1 MPTPPD
7 PLPKKPKAAAGAR
20 RQGINPL
27 VEIDPRLYDFR
38 NFLWLTWQHLGL
50 PEPTPVQ
57 YDLADYLQNGP
68 RRCVIQAF
76 RGVGKSFVTSA
87 FVIHQLLLDP
97 AKNILVVSSS
107 KQRAD
112 DFTTFT
118 LRIIESMPLLEHLRP
133 RDDQR
138 KSKLAFDVG
147 LAPPSQSPSVVSKGI
162 TSQITGSRADL
173 IVADDVESANNSLT
187 QTMRDKLGEAV
198 KEFDAVLKPDGRVV
212 YLGTPQTEASLY
224 AALPERGYETR
235 IWPARFPEPKLRE
248 FYGLKLAPLIAD
260 QLDKDPMLPGRPTD
274 PRRFSDLDLMER
286 EMSFGRSGFA
296 LQFMLDTSL
305 SDLDR
310 YPLRLSDAIIT
321 ECEPDVTPEKLVWG
335 KDRPCEDLP
344 CVGLNG
350 DRWYRAVSVIEKD
363 RPKPYHGS
371 VMAIDPSGR
380 GVDETAYA
388 VVKMLN
394 GFLFVTEAGGL
405 PGGYDERTLKELV
418 QIAARQKVNH
428 IVVESNFGDGMFTEL
443 LKPHL
448 RAGHNCFIEE
458 VRHSVQKEK
467 RIIDTLE
474 PVLNQHRLVIDSRVV
489 QRDYETAKT
498 SDKSLHYSLFYQM
511 SRIVRA
517 RGALLHD
524 DRLDALA
531 IAVNYWTEQMAQDAD
546 EKIGQAREQA
556 IAERLERFME
566 GRIIPKERE
575 EPQGYR
581 WNSMGRPD

>member
-1 MPTPPD
+1 M
-7 PLPKKPKAAAGAR
+7 
-20 RQGINPL
+20 
-27 VEIDPRLYDFR
+27 EIDPRLKDFR

-57 YDLADYLQNGP
+57 YDLAAYLQTGP
-68 RRCVIQAF
+68 KRCVIQAF

-97 AKNILVVSSS
+97 SKNILVVSSS

-118 LRIIESMPLLEHLRP
+118 LRIIETMDILAHLRP
-133 RDDQR
+133 REDQR
-138 KSKLAFDVG
+138 QSKIAFDVG

-187 QTMRDKLGEAV
+187 QMMRDKLSEAV

-224 AALPERGYETR
+224 ATLPERGYEIR
-235 IWPARFPEPKLRE
+235 IWPARFPEARLRE
-248 FYGLKLAPLIAD
+248 FYGTKLAPEIAAKVD
-260 QLDKDPMLPGRPTD
+260 QDPTLVGKPTD
-274 PRRFSDLDLMER
+274 PRRFSEVDLLER
-286 EMSFGRSGFA
+286 EMSFGRSGFS

-310 YPLRLSDAIIT
+310 YPLRLSDIIVS
-321 ECEPDVTPEKLVWG
+321 ECDLEGAPEKLVWG
-335 KDRPCEDLP
+335 KDKPCEDLP

-350 DRWYRAVSVIEKD
+350 DRWYRAIAAID
-363 RPKPYHGS
+363 ANNPRPYNGS

-380 GVDETAYA
+380 GTDETAFC

-394 GFLFVTEAGGL
+394 GFLFVPEAGGL

-418 QIAARQKVNH
+418 AIAARQKVNH

-474 PVLNQHRLVIDSRVV
+474 PVMNQHKLVVDSRVI

-511 SRIVRA
+511 SRIVKA

-546 EKIGQAREQA
+546 ERIRETRDR
-556 IAERLERFME
+556 ERDERIERFME
-566 GRIIPKERE
+566 GRLIPKPRE
-575 EPQGYR
+575 PKSYS
-581 WNSMGRPD
+581 WNSRK

>member
-1 MPTPPD
+1 MD
-7 PLPKKPKAAAGAR
+7 
-20 RQGINPL
+20 Q
-27 VEIDPRLYDFR
+27 IDPRLKDFR
-38 NFLWLTWQHLGL
+38 NFLYLVWQHLAL
-50 PEPTPVQ
+50 PEPTPIQ
-57 YDLADYLQNGP
+57 YDLAAYLQNGP
-68 RRCVIQAF
+68 KRCVIQAF

-97 AKNILVVSSS
+97 SKNILVVSSS

-118 LRIIESMPLLEHLRP
+118 LRLIEGMEILAHLRP
-133 RDDQR
+133 REDQR
-138 KSKLAFDVG
+138 KSKIAFDVG
-147 LAPPSQSPSVVSKGI
+147 PAPPSQSPSVVSKGI

-187 QTMRDKLGEAV
+187 QMMRDKLGESV
-198 KEFDAVLKPDGRVV
+198 KEFDAVLKPDGRIV

-224 AALPERGYETR
+224 ATLPERGYETR
-235 IWPARFPEPKLRE
+235 IWPARYPEARLRE
-248 FYGLKLAPLIAD
+248 SYGSRLAPVIAGK
-260 QLDKDPMLPGRPTD
+260 LDADPNLVGKPTD
-274 PRRFSDLDLMER
+274 PRRFSEIDLMER

-310 YPLRLSDAIIT
+310 YPLKLSDIIVT
-321 ECEPDVTPEKLVWG
+321 ECDLETAPEKLVWG
-335 KDRPCEDLP
+335 KDRPCPELP

-350 DRWYRAVSVIEKD
+350 DRWFRAVAMVDASN
-363 RPKPYHGS
+363 PKPYAGS
-371 VMAIDPSGR
+371 VMSIDPSGR
-380 GVDETAYA
+380 GSDETAYA

-394 GFLFVTEAGGL
+394 GFLHVTEAGGV
-405 PGGYDERTLKELV
+405 PGGYDERTMKELV
-418 QIAARQKVNH
+418 DIARRNKVNH

-474 PVLNQHRLVIDSRVV
+474 PVLNQHRLVVDSRVV

-498 SDKSLHYSLFYQM
+498 TERSIHYSLFYQL
-511 SRIVRA
+511 SRVVRA
-517 RGALLHD
+517 KGALVHD

-531 IAVNYWTEQMAQDAD
+531 IAVAYWTEQMAQDAD
-546 EKIGQAREQA
+546 ERIKTAREEAQD
-556 IAERLERFME
+556 RWLKRFME
-566 GRIIPKERE
+566 GRLIDKPS
-575 EPQGYR
+575 EPQPESWFR
-581 WNSMGRPD
+581 K

>member
-1 MPTPPD
+1 MKQP
-7 PLPKKPKAAAGAR
+7 
-20 RQGINPL
+20 
-27 VEIDPRLYDFR
+27 EIDPRLKDFR

-50 PEPTPVQ
+50 PEPTPIQ
-57 YDLADYLQNGP
+57 YDLAAYLQNGP
-68 RRCVIQAF
+68 KRCVIEAF

-97 AKNILVVSSS
+97 SKNILVVSSS

-118 LRIIESMPLLEHLRP
+118 LRIIEGMDILAHLRP
-133 RDDQR
+133 REDQR
-138 KSKLAFDVG
+138 KSKIAFDVG
-147 LAPPSQSPSVVSKGI
+147 MAPPSQSPSVVSKGI

-187 QTMRDKLGEAV
+187 QMMRDKLAESV

-224 AALPERGYETR
+224 AALPERGYEVR
-235 IWPARFPEPKLRE
+235 IWPARFPDAKLRDA
-248 FYGLKLAPLIAD
+248 YGTKLAPIIA
-260 QLDKDPMLPGRPTD
+260 QKIDKDPALVGKPTD
-274 PRRFSDLDLMER
+274 PRRFSEIDLMER
-286 EMSFGRSGFA
+286 EMSFGRSGFS

-310 YPLRLSDAIIT
+310 YPLRLSDIIVT
-321 ECEPDVTPEKLVWG
+321 ECDTDTAPEKLVWG
-335 KDRPCEDLP
+335 KDKPCTDLP

-350 DRWYRAVSVIEKD
+350 DRWYRAVAAID
-363 RPKPYHGS
+363 ANAPKPYNGS
-371 VMAIDPSGR
+371 VMSIDPSGR
-380 GVDETAYA
+380 GSDETAYA

-394 GFLFVTEAGGL
+394 GFLHVTEAGGF
-405 PGGYDERTLKELV
+405 PGGYEERTMKELV
-418 QIAARQKVNH
+418 DIARRNKVNH

-474 PVLNQHRLVIDSRVV
+474 PVMNQHRLVVDSRVI
-489 QRDYETAKT
+489 QRDYESAKAT
-498 SDKSLHYSLFYQM
+498 ERGIHYSLFYQI
-511 SRIVRA
+511 SRVVRA
-517 RGALLHD
+517 KGALIHD

-531 IAVNYWTEQMAQDAD
+531 IAVAYWTEQMAQDAD
-546 EKIGQAREQA
+546 ERISMAR
-556 IAERLERFME
+556 AEAQDRWLRRFME
-566 GRIIPKERE
+566 GRLIDKPD
-575 EPQGYR
+575 EPR
-581 WNSMGRPD
+581 PESWMGKR

>member
-1 MPTPPD
+1 MKQP
-7 PLPKKPKAAAGAR
+7 
-20 RQGINPL
+20 
-27 VEIDPRLYDFR
+27 EIDPRLKDFR

-50 PEPTPVQ
+50 PEPTPIQ
-57 YDLADYLQNGP
+57 YDLAAYLQNGP
-68 RRCVIQAF
+68 KRCVIEAF

-97 AKNILVVSSS
+97 SKNILVVSSS

-118 LRIIESMPLLEHLRP
+118 LRIIEGMDILAHLRP
-133 RDDQR
+133 REDQR
-138 KSKLAFDVG
+138 KSKIAFDVG
-147 LAPPSQSPSVVSKGI
+147 MAPPSQSPSVVSKGI

-187 QTMRDKLGEAV
+187 QMMRDKLAESV

-224 AALPERGYETR
+224 AALPERGYEVR
-235 IWPARFPEPKLRE
+235 IWPARFPDAKLRE
-248 FYGLKLAPLIAD
+248 AYGTKLAPVIA
-260 QLDKDPMLPGRPTD
+260 QRLDKDPALVGKPTD
-274 PRRFSDLDLMER
+274 PRRFSEIDLMER

-310 YPLRLSDAIIT
+310 YPLRLSDIIVT
-321 ECEPDVTPEKLVWG
+321 ECDTDTAPEKLVWG
-335 KDRPCEDLP
+335 KDRPCTDLP

-350 DRWYRAVSVIEKD
+350 DRWYRAVAAID
-363 RPKPYHGS
+363 ANAPKPYNGS
-371 VMAIDPSGR
+371 VMSIDPSGR
-380 GVDETAYA
+380 GSDETAYA

-394 GFLFVTEAGGL
+394 GFLHVTEAGGV
-405 PGGYDERTLKELV
+405 PGGYEERTMKELV
-418 QIAARQKVNH
+418 DIARRNKVNH

-474 PVLNQHRLVIDSRVV
+474 PVMNQHRLVVDSRVI
-489 QRDYETAKT
+489 QRDYESAKAT
-498 SDKSLHYSLFYQM
+498 ERSIHYSLFYQI
-511 SRIVRA
+511 SRVVRA
-517 RGALLHD
+517 KGALIHD

-531 IAVNYWTEQMAQDAD
+531 IAVAYWTEQMAQDAD
-546 EKIGQAREQA
+546 ERIQTAR
-556 IAERLERFME
+556 AEAQDRWLRRFME
-566 GRIIPKERE
+566 GRLIDKPD
-575 EPQGYR
+575 EP
-581 WNSMGRPD
+581 RPESWTGKR

>member
-1 MPTPPD
+1 MD
-7 PLPKKPKAAAGAR
+7 
-20 RQGINPL
+20 Q
-27 VEIDPRLYDFR
+27 IDPRLRDFR
-38 NFLWLTWQHLGL
+38 NFLYLVWQHLAL
-50 PEPTPVQ
+50 PEPTPIQ
-57 YDLADYLQNGP
+57 YDLAAYLQNGP
-68 RRCVIQAF
+68 KRCVIQAF

-97 AKNILVVSSS
+97 SKNILVVSSS

-118 LRIIESMPLLEHLRP
+118 LRLIEGMEILAHLRP
-133 RDDQR
+133 REDQR
-138 KSKLAFDVG
+138 KSKIAFDVG
-147 LAPPSQSPSVVSKGI
+147 PAPPSQSPSVVSKGI

-187 QTMRDKLGEAV
+187 QMMRDKLGESV
-198 KEFDAVLKPDGRVV
+198 KEFDAVLKPDGRIV

-224 AALPERGYETR
+224 ATLPERGYETR
-235 IWPARFPEPKLRE
+235 IWPARYPEARLRE
-248 FYGLKLAPLIAD
+248 SYGSRLAPVIAGK
-260 QLDKDPMLPGRPTD
+260 LDADPNLVGKPTD
-274 PRRFSDLDLMER
+274 PRRFSEIDLMER

-310 YPLRLSDAIIT
+310 YPLKLSDIIVT
-321 ECEPDVTPEKLVWG
+321 ECDLETAPEKLVWG
-335 KDRPCEDLP
+335 KDRPCPELP

-350 DRWYRAVSVIEKD
+350 DRWFRVVAMVDASN
-363 RPKPYHGS
+363 PKPYAGS
-371 VMAIDPSGR
+371 VMSIDPSGR
-380 GVDETAYA
+380 GSDETAYA

-394 GFLFVTEAGGL
+394 GFLHVTEAGGV
-405 PGGYDERTLKELV
+405 PGGYDERTMKELV
-418 QIAARQKVNH
+418 DIARRNKVNH

-474 PVLNQHRLVIDSRVV
+474 PVLNQHRLVVDSRVV

-498 SDKSLHYSLFYQM
+498 TERSIHYSLFYQL
-511 SRIVRA
+511 SRVVRA
-517 RGALLHD
+517 KGALVHD

-531 IAVNYWTEQMAQDAD
+531 IAVAYWTEQMAQDAD
-546 EKIGQAREQA
+546 ERIKTAREEAQD
-556 IAERLERFME
+556 RWLRRFME
-566 GRIIPKERE
+566 GRLIDKERE
-575 EPQGYR
+575 PQPESWFR
-581 WNSMGRPD
+581 K

>member
-1 MPTPPD
+1 MD
-7 PLPKKPKAAAGAR
+7 
-20 RQGINPL
+20 
-27 VEIDPRLYDFR
+27 IDPRLKDFR

-57 YDLADYLQNGP
+57 YDLAAYLQNGP
-68 RRCVIQAF
+68 RRCVIEAF

-97 AKNILVVSSS
+97 SKNILVVSSS

-118 LRIIESMPLLEHLRP
+118 LRIIESMEILHHLRP
-133 RDDQR
+133 REDQR
-138 KSKLAFDVG
+138 KSKIAFDVG

-187 QTMRDKLGEAV
+187 QTMRDKLSESV

-224 AALPERGYETR
+224 ASLPERGYEIR
-235 IWPARFPEPKLRE
+235 IWPARYPEARLRE
-248 FYGLKLAPLIAD
+248 FYGSRLAPMIAD
-260 QLDKDPMLPGRPTD
+260 KLDRNPELVGKPTD
-274 PRRFSDLDLMER
+274 PQRFSEIDLMER
-286 EMSFGRSGFA
+286 EMSFGRSGFS

-310 YPLRLSDAIIT
+310 YPLRLSDIIVT
-321 ECEPDVTPEKLVWG
+321 ECENDAAPEKLVWG
-335 KDRPCEDLP
+335 KDKPCEDIP

-350 DRWYRAVSVIEKD
+350 DRWYRAAAVIGATT
-363 RPKPYHGS
+363 PKPYHGS

-380 GVDETAYA
+380 GTDETAYA

-394 GFLFVTEAGGL
+394 GFLFVTDAGGL
-405 PGGYDERTLKELV
+405 PGGYDERTLKELAA
-418 QIAARQKVNH
+418 IAARQKTNH

-443 LKPHL
+443 FKPHL
-448 RAGHNCFIEE
+448 RAAHNCFIEE

-474 PVLNQHRLVIDSRVV
+474 PVMNQHRLVIDSRVI

-498 SDKSLHYSLFYQM
+498 SDKTLHYSLFYQM
-511 SRIVRA
+511 SRLVKA

-546 EKIGQAREQA
+546 EKIQMARQQA
-556 IAERLERFME
+556 IEERLERFME
-566 GRIIPKERE
+566 GRLIPKDRE
-575 EPQGYR
+575 PESYS
-581 WNSMGRPD
+581 WNRLG

>member
-1 MPTPPD
+1 MD
-7 PLPKKPKAAAGAR
+7 
-20 RQGINPL
+20 Q
-27 VEIDPRLYDFR
+27 IDPRLRDFR
-38 NFLWLTWQHLGL
+38 NFLYLVWQHLAL
-50 PEPTPVQ
+50 PEPTPIQ
-57 YDLADYLQNGP
+57 YDLAAYLQNGP
-68 RRCVIQAF
+68 KRCVIQAF

-97 AKNILVVSSS
+97 SKNILVVSSS

-118 LRIIESMPLLEHLRP
+118 LRLIEGMEILAHLRP
-133 RDDQR
+133 REDQR
-138 KSKLAFDVG
+138 KSKIAFDVG
-147 LAPPSQSPSVVSKGI
+147 PAPPSQSPSVVSKGI

-187 QTMRDKLGEAV
+187 QMMRDKLGESV
-198 KEFDAVLKPDGRVV
+198 KEFDAVLKPDGRIV

-224 AALPERGYETR
+224 ATLPERGYETR
-235 IWPARFPEPKLRE
+235 IWPARYPEARLRE
-248 FYGLKLAPLIAD
+248 SYGLRLAPVISGKLDAD
-260 QLDKDPMLPGRPTD
+260 PNLVGKPTD
-274 PRRFSDLDLMER
+274 PRRFSEIDLMER

-310 YPLRLSDAIIT
+310 YPLKLSDIIVT
-321 ECEPDVTPEKLVWG
+321 ECDLETAPEKLVWG
-335 KDRPCEDLP
+335 KDRHCPELP

-350 DRWYRAVSVIEKD
+350 DRWFRAVAMVDASN
-363 RPKPYHGS
+363 PKPYAGS
-371 VMAIDPSGR
+371 VMSIDPSGR
-380 GVDETAYA
+380 GSDETAYA

-394 GFLFVTEAGGL
+394 GFLHVTEAGGV
-405 PGGYDERTLKELV
+405 PGGYDERTMKELV
-418 QIAARQKVNH
+418 DIARRNKVNH

-474 PVLNQHRLVIDSRVV
+474 PVLNQHRLVVDSRVV

-498 SDKSLHYSLFYQM
+498 TERSIHYSLFYQL
-511 SRIVRA
+511 SRVVRA
-517 RGALLHD
+517 KGALVHD

-531 IAVNYWTEQMAQDAD
+531 IAVAYWTEQMAQDAD
-546 EKIGQAREQA
+546 ERIKTAREEAQDKW
-556 IAERLERFME
+556 LKRFME
-566 GRIIPKERE
+566 GRLIDKERE
-575 EPQGYR
+575 PQPESWFR
-581 WNSMGRPD
+581 K

>member
-1 MPTPPD
+1 MD
-7 PLPKKPKAAAGAR
+7 
-20 RQGINPL
+20 
-27 VEIDPRLYDFR
+27 IDPRLKDFR

-57 YDLADYLQNGP
+57 YDLAAYLQNGP
-68 RRCVIQAF
+68 RRCVIEAF

-97 AKNILVVSSS
+97 SKNILVVSSS

-118 LRIIESMPLLEHLRP
+118 LRIIESMEILHHLRP
-133 RDDQR
+133 REDQR
-138 KSKLAFDVG
+138 KSKIAFDVG

-187 QTMRDKLGEAV
+187 QTMRDKLSESV

-224 AALPERGYETR
+224 ASLPERGYEIR
-235 IWPARFPEPKLRE
+235 IWPARYPEARLRE
-248 FYGLKLAPLIAD
+248 FYGSRLAPMIAD
-260 QLDKDPMLPGRPTD
+260 KLDRNPELVGKPTD
-274 PRRFSDLDLMER
+274 PQRFSEIDLMER
-286 EMSFGRSGFA
+286 EMSFGRSGFS

-310 YPLRLSDAIIT
+310 YPLRLSDIIVT
-321 ECEPDVTPEKLVWG
+321 ECENDAAPEKLVWG
-335 KDRPCEDLP
+335 KDKPCEDIP

-350 DRWYRAVSVIEKD
+350 DRWYRAAAVIGATT
-363 RPKPYHGS
+363 PKPYHGS

-380 GVDETAYA
+380 GTDETAYA

-394 GFLFVTEAGGL
+394 GFLFVTDAGGL
-405 PGGYDERTLKELV
+405 PGGYDERTLKELAG
-418 QIAARQKVNH
+418 IAARQKTNH

-443 LKPHL
+443 FKPHL
-448 RAGHNCFIEE
+448 RAAHNCFIEE

-474 PVLNQHRLVIDSRVV
+474 PVMNQHRLVIDSRVI

-498 SDKSLHYSLFYQM
+498 SDKTLHYSLFYQM
-511 SRIVRA
+511 SRLVKA

-546 EKIGQAREQA
+546 EKIQIARQQA
-556 IAERLERFME
+556 IEERLERFME
-566 GRIIPKERE
+566 GRLIPKARE
-575 EPQGYR
+575 PESYS
-581 WNSMGRPD
+581 WNRLG

>member
-1 MPTPPD
+1 M
-7 PLPKKPKAAAGAR
+7 
-20 RQGINPL
+20 Q
-27 VEIDPRLYDFR
+27 IDPRLKDFR

-57 YDLADYLQNGP
+57 YDLAAYLQNGP
-68 RRCVIQAF
+68 RRCVIEAF

-97 AKNILVVSSS
+97 SKNILVVSSS

-118 LRIIESMPLLEHLRP
+118 LRIIESMEILHHLRP
-133 RDDQR
+133 REDQR
-138 KSKLAFDVG
+138 KSKIAFDVG

-187 QTMRDKLGEAV
+187 QTMRDKLSESV

-224 AALPERGYETR
+224 ASLPERGYEVR
-235 IWPARFPEPKLRE
+235 IWPARYPEARLRE
-248 FYGLKLAPLIAD
+248 FYGARLAPMIAD
-260 QLDKDPMLPGRPTD
+260 KLDKNPELVGKPTD
-274 PRRFSDLDLMER
+274 PQRFSEIDLMER
-286 EMSFGRSGFA
+286 EMSFGRSGFS

-321 ECEPDVTPEKLVWG
+321 ECEIDTAPEKLIWG
-335 KDRPCEDLP
+335 KDKPCEDLP

-350 DRWYRAVSVIEKD
+350 DRWYRAVASIGASS
-363 RPKPYHGS
+363 PKPYTGS

-380 GVDETAYA
+380 GTDETAFA

-418 QIAARQKVNH
+418 DIASRQKVNH

-474 PVLNQHRLVIDSRVV
+474 PVLNQHKLVIDSRVV

-498 SDKSLHYSLFYQM
+498 SDKTLHYSLFYQM
-511 SRIVRA
+511 SRVVKA

-524 DRLDALA
+524 DRLDALS

-546 EKIGQAREQA
+546 EKIQAARQQA
-556 IAERLERFME
+556 IDERLERFME
-566 GRIIPKERE
+566 GRLIPKARE
-575 EPQGYR
+575 PEDYS
-581 WNSMGRPD
+581 WNNRR

>member
-1 MPTPPD
+1 MD
-7 PLPKKPKAAAGAR
+7 
-20 RQGINPL
+20 Q
-27 VEIDPRLYDFR
+27 IDPRLRDFR
-38 NFLWLTWQHLGL
+38 NFLYLVWQHLAL
-50 PEPTPVQ
+50 PEPTPIQ
-57 YDLADYLQNGP
+57 YDLAAYLQNGP
-68 RRCVIQAF
+68 KRCVIQAF

-97 AKNILVVSSS
+97 SKNILVVSSS

-118 LRIIESMPLLEHLRP
+118 LRLIEGMEILAHLRP
-133 RDDQR
+133 REDQR
-138 KSKLAFDVG
+138 KSKIAFDVG
-147 LAPPSQSPSVVSKGI
+147 PAPPSQSPSVVSKGI

-187 QTMRDKLGEAV
+187 QMMRDKLGESV
-198 KEFDAVLKPDGRVV
+198 KEFDAVLKPDGRIV

-224 AALPERGYETR
+224 ATLPERGYETR
-235 IWPARFPEPKLRE
+235 IWPARYPEARLRE
-248 FYGLKLAPLIAD
+248 SYGSRLAPVIAGK
-260 QLDKDPMLPGRPTD
+260 LDADPNMVGKPTD
-274 PRRFSDLDLMER
+274 PRRFSEIDLMER

-310 YPLRLSDAIIT
+310 YPLKLSDIIVT
-321 ECEPDVTPEKLVWG
+321 ECDLETAPEKLVWG
-335 KDRPCEDLP
+335 KDRPCPELP

-350 DRWYRAVSVIEKD
+350 DRWFRAVAMVDASN
-363 RPKPYHGS
+363 PKPYAGS
-371 VMAIDPSGR
+371 VMSIDPSGR
-380 GVDETAYA
+380 GSDETAYA

-394 GFLFVTEAGGL
+394 GFLHVTEAGGV
-405 PGGYDERTLKELV
+405 PGGYDERTMKELV
-418 QIAARQKVNH
+418 DIARRNKVNH

-474 PVLNQHRLVIDSRVV
+474 PVLNQHRLVVDSRVV

-498 SDKSLHYSLFYQM
+498 TERSIHYSLFYQL
-511 SRIVRA
+511 SRVVRA
-517 RGALLHD
+517 KGALVHD

-531 IAVNYWTEQMAQDAD
+531 IAVAYWTEQMAQDAD
-546 EKIGQAREQA
+546 ERIKTAREEAQD
-556 IAERLERFME
+556 RWLRRFME
-566 GRIIPKERE
+566 GRLIDKPS
-575 EPQGYR
+575 EPQPESWFR
-581 WNSMGRPD
+581 K

>member
-1 MPTPPD
+1 MD
-7 PLPKKPKAAAGAR
+7 
-20 RQGINPL
+20 QM
-27 VEIDPRLYDFR
+27 DPRLRDFR
-38 NFLWLTWQHLGL
+38 NFLFLVWKHLAL
-50 PEPTPVQ
+50 PEPTPIQ
-57 YDLADYLQNGP
+57 YDLAAYLQNGP
-68 RRCVIQAF
+68 KRCVIQAF

-97 AKNILVVSSS
+97 SKNILVVSSS

-118 LRIIESMPLLEHLRP
+118 LRLIEGMEILAHLRP
-133 RDDQR
+133 REDQR
-138 KSKLAFDVG
+138 KSKIAFDVG
-147 LAPPSQSPSVVSKGI
+147 PAPPSQSPSVVSKGI

-187 QTMRDKLGEAV
+187 QMMRDKLGESV
-198 KEFDAVLKPDGRVV
+198 KEFDAVLKPDGRIV

-224 AALPERGYETR
+224 ATLPERGYETR
-235 IWPARFPEPKLRE
+235 IWPARYPEARLRE
-248 FYGLKLAPLIAD
+248 SYGLKLAPVIAD
-260 QLDKDPMLPGRPTD
+260 KLEADPELTGKPTD
-274 PRRFSDLDLMER
+274 PRRFSELDLRER

-310 YPLRLSDAIIT
+310 YPLKLSDIIVT
-321 ECEPDVTPEKLVWG
+321 ECDLETAPEKLVWG
-335 KDRPCEDLP
+335 KDRPCPELP

-350 DRWYRAVSVIEKD
+350 DRWFRAVALVDAASP
-363 RPKPYHGS
+363 RPYAGS
-371 VMAIDPSGR
+371 VMSIDPSGR
-380 GVDETAYA
+380 GSDETAYA

-394 GFLFVTEAGGL
+394 GFLHVTEAGGV
-405 PGGYDERTLKELV
+405 PGGYDERTMKDLV
-418 QIAARQKVNH
+418 DIARRNKVNH

-474 PVLNQHRLVIDSRVV
+474 PVLNQHRLVVDSRVI

-498 SDKSLHYSLFYQM
+498 TERSIHYSLFYQL
-511 SRIVRA
+511 SRMVRA
-517 RGALLHD
+517 KGALIHD

-531 IAVNYWTEQMAQDAD
+531 IAVAYWTEQMAQDAD
-546 EKIGQAREQA
+546 ERIKTAREEA
-556 IAERLERFME
+556 HDRWLKRFME
-566 GRIIPKERE
+566 GRLIDKERE
-575 EPQGYR
+575 PQPESWFR
-581 WNSMGRPD
+581 K

>member
-1 MPTPPD
+1 MD
-7 PLPKKPKAAAGAR
+7 
-20 RQGINPL
+20 
-27 VEIDPRLYDFR
+27 IDPRLKDFR

-57 YDLADYLQNGP
+57 YDLAAYLQNGP
-68 RRCVIQAF
+68 RRCVIEAF

-97 AKNILVVSSS
+97 SKNILVVSSS

-118 LRIIESMPLLEHLRP
+118 LRIIESMEILHHLRP
-133 RDDQR
+133 REDQR
-138 KSKLAFDVG
+138 KSKIAFDVG

-187 QTMRDKLGEAV
+187 QTMRDKLSESV

-224 AALPERGYETR
+224 ASLPERGYEIR
-235 IWPARFPEPKLRE
+235 IWPARYPEARLRE
-248 FYGLKLAPLIAD
+248 FYGTRLAPMIAD
-260 QLDKDPMLPGRPTD
+260 RLDRNPELVGKPTD
-274 PRRFSDLDLMER
+274 PQRFSEIDLMER
-286 EMSFGRSGFA
+286 EMSFGRSGFS

-310 YPLRLSDAIIT
+310 YPLRLSDIIVT
-321 ECEPDVTPEKLVWG
+321 ECENDTAPEKLVWG
-335 KDRPCEDLP
+335 KDKPCEDIP

-350 DRWYRAVSVIEKD
+350 DRWYRAAAVIGATA
-363 RPKPYHGS
+363 PKPYHGS

-380 GVDETAYA
+380 GTDETAYA

-394 GFLFVTEAGGL
+394 GFLFVTDAGGL
-405 PGGYDERTLKELV
+405 PGGYDERTLKELAG
-418 QIAARQKVNH
+418 IAARQKTNH

-443 LKPHL
+443 FKPHL
-448 RAGHNCFIEE
+448 RAAHNCFIEE

-474 PVLNQHRLVIDSRVV
+474 PVMNQHRLVIDSRVI

-498 SDKSLHYSLFYQM
+498 SDKTLHYSLFYQM
-511 SRIVRA
+511 SRLVKA

-546 EKIGQAREQA
+546 EKIQMARQQA
-556 IAERLERFME
+556 IEERLERFME
-566 GRIIPKERE
+566 GRLIPKERE
-575 EPQGYR
+575 PESYS
-581 WNSMGRPD
+581 WNRLG

>member
-1 MPTPPD
+1 MD
-7 PLPKKPKAAAGAR
+7 
-20 RQGINPL
+20 Q
-27 VEIDPRLYDFR
+27 IDPRLRDFR
-38 NFLWLTWQHLGL
+38 NFLYLVWQHLAL
-50 PEPTPVQ
+50 PEPTPIQ
-57 YDLADYLQNGP
+57 YDLAAYLQNGP
-68 RRCVIQAF
+68 KRCVIQAF

-97 AKNILVVSSS
+97 SKNILVVSSS

-118 LRIIESMPLLEHLRP
+118 LRLIEGMEILAHLRP
-133 RDDQR
+133 REDQR
-138 KSKLAFDVG
+138 KSKIAFDVG
-147 LAPPSQSPSVVSKGI
+147 PAPPSQSPSVVSKGI

-187 QTMRDKLGEAV
+187 QMMRDKLGESV
-198 KEFDAVLKPDGRVV
+198 KEFDAVLKPDGRIV

-224 AALPERGYETR
+224 ATLPERGYETR
-235 IWPARFPEPKLRE
+235 IWPARYPEARLRE
-248 FYGLKLAPLIAD
+248 SYGSRLAPVIAGK
-260 QLDKDPMLPGRPTD
+260 LDADPNMVGKPTD
-274 PRRFSDLDLMER
+274 PRRFSEIDLMER

-310 YPLRLSDAIIT
+310 YPLKLSDIIVT
-321 ECEPDVTPEKLVWG
+321 ECDLETAPEKLVWG
-335 KDRPCEDLP
+335 KDRPCPELP

-350 DRWYRAVSVIEKD
+350 DRWFRAVAMVDASN
-363 RPKPYHGS
+363 PKPYAGS
-371 VMAIDPSGR
+371 VMSIDPSGR
-380 GVDETAYA
+380 GSDETAYA

-394 GFLFVTEAGGL
+394 GFLHVTEAGGV
-405 PGGYDERTLKELV
+405 PGGYDERTMKELV
-418 QIAARQKVNH
+418 DIARRNKVNH

-474 PVLNQHRLVIDSRVV
+474 PVLNQHRLVVDSRVV

-498 SDKSLHYSLFYQM
+498 TERSIHYSLFYQL
-511 SRIVRA
+511 SRVVRA
-517 RGALLHD
+517 KGALVHD

-531 IAVNYWTEQMAQDAD
+531 IAVAYWTEQMAQDAD
-546 EKIGQAREQA
+546 ERIKTAREEAQD
-556 IAERLERFME
+556 RWLRRFME
-566 GRIIPKERE
+566 GRLIDKERE
-575 EPQGYR
+575 PQPESWFR
-581 WNSMGRPD
+581 K

>member
-1 MPTPPD
+1 MD
-7 PLPKKPKAAAGAR
+7 
-20 RQGINPL
+20 Q
-27 VEIDPRLYDFR
+27 IDPRLRDFR
-38 NFLWLTWQHLGL
+38 NFLYLVWQHLAL
-50 PEPTPVQ
+50 PEPTPIQ
-57 YDLADYLQNGP
+57 YDLAAYLQNGP
-68 RRCVIQAF
+68 KRCVIQAF

-97 AKNILVVSSS
+97 SKNILVVSSS

-118 LRIIESMPLLEHLRP
+118 LRLIEGMEILAHLRP
-133 RDDQR
+133 REDQR
-138 KSKLAFDVG
+138 KSKIAFDVG
-147 LAPPSQSPSVVSKGI
+147 PAPPSQSPSVVSKGI

-187 QTMRDKLGEAV
+187 QMMRDKLGESV
-198 KEFDAVLKPDGRVV
+198 KEFDAVLKPDGRIV

-224 AALPERGYETR
+224 ATLPERGYETR
-235 IWPARFPEPKLRE
+235 IWPARYPEARLRE
-248 FYGLKLAPLIAD
+248 SYGSRLAPVIAGK
-260 QLDKDPMLPGRPTD
+260 LDADPNMVGKPTD
-274 PRRFSDLDLMER
+274 PRRFSEIDLMER

-310 YPLRLSDAIIT
+310 YPLKLSDIIVT
-321 ECEPDVTPEKLVWG
+321 ECDLETAPEKLVWG
-335 KDRPCEDLP
+335 KDRPCPELP

-350 DRWYRAVSVIEKD
+350 DRWFRAVAMVDASN
-363 RPKPYHGS
+363 PKPYAGS
-371 VMAIDPSGR
+371 VMSIDPSGR
-380 GVDETAYA
+380 GSDETAYA

-394 GFLFVTEAGGL
+394 GFLHVTEAGGV
-405 PGGYDERTLKELV
+405 PGGYDERTMKELV
-418 QIAARQKVNH
+418 DIARRNKVNH

-474 PVLNQHRLVIDSRVV
+474 PVLNQHRLVVDSRVV

-498 SDKSLHYSLFYQM
+498 TERSIHYSLFYQL
-511 SRIVRA
+511 SRVVRA
-517 RGALLHD
+517 KGALVHD

-531 IAVNYWTEQMAQDAD
+531 IAVAYWTEQMAQDAD
-546 EKIGQAREQA
+546 ERIKTAREEAQDKWL
-556 IAERLERFME
+556 RRFME
-566 GRIIPKERE
+566 GRLIDKERE
-575 EPQGYR
+575 PQPESWFR
-581 WNSMGRPD
+581 K

>member
-1 MPTPPD
+1 MD
-7 PLPKKPKAAAGAR
+7 
-20 RQGINPL
+20 
-27 VEIDPRLYDFR
+27 IDPRLKDFR
-38 NFLWLTWQHLGL
+38 NFLWLVWQHLGL

-57 YDLADYLQNGP
+57 YDLAAYLQNGP
-68 RRCVIQAF
+68 KRCVIEAF

-97 AKNILVVSSS
+97 SKNIMVVSSS

-118 LRIIESMPLLEHLRP
+118 LRIIESMEILQHLRP
-133 RDDQR
+133 TDDQR

-147 LAPPSQSPSVVSKGI
+147 QAPPSQSPSVVSKGI

-187 QTMRDKLGEAV
+187 QTMRDKLSESV

-224 AALPERGYETR
+224 TALPERGYEVR
-235 IWPARFPEPKLRE
+235 IWPARFPDPKLRD
-248 FYGLKLAPLIAD
+248 FYAHRLAPMLAE
-260 QLDKDPMLPGRPTD
+260 QLAANPELAGRPTD
-274 PRRFSDLDLMER
+274 SRRFTDIDLMER

-310 YPLRLSDAIIT
+310 YPLKLSDIIVT
-321 ECEPDVTPEKLVWG
+321 ESDIDTTPEKLIWG
-335 KDRPCEDLP
+335 KDKPCIDLP
-344 CVGLNG
+344 CVGMNG
-350 DRWYRAVSVIEKD
+350 DRWYRAVAAVD
-363 RPKPYHGS
+363 ANNPKPYHGS

-380 GVDETAYA
+380 GTDETAYA

-394 GFLFVTEAGGL
+394 GFLYLTDAGGL
-405 PGGYDERTLKELV
+405 PGGYDERTLKGLV
-418 QIAARQKVNH
+418 DIAARQKVNQ
-428 IVVESNFGDGMFTEL
+428 IIVESNFGDGMFTEL

-448 RAGHNCFIEE
+448 RTGHNCFIEE
-458 VRHSVQKEK
+458 VRHSIQKEK

-474 PVLNQHRLVIDSRVV
+474 PVMNQHRLVVDSRII

-498 SDKSLHYSLFYQM
+498 TDKSLHYSLFYQL
-511 SRIVRA
+511 SRVVRA

-531 IAVNYWTEQMAQDAD
+531 IAVAYWTEHMAQNAD
-546 EKIGQAREQA
+546 ERITDARAQELD
-556 IAERLERFME
+556 ERLERFME
-566 GRIIPKERE
+566 GRLIKKDRE
-575 EPQGYR
+575 PESYSWHSHG
-581 WNSMGRPD
+581 

>member
-1 MPTPPD
+1 
-7 PLPKKPKAAAGAR
+7 
-20 RQGINPL
+20 
-27 VEIDPRLYDFR
+27 
-38 NFLWLTWQHLGL
+38 
-50 PEPTPVQ
+50 
-57 YDLADYLQNGP
+57 
-68 RRCVIQAF
+68 VIEAF

-97 AKNILVVSSS
+97 SKNILVVSSS

-118 LRIIESMPLLEHLRP
+118 LRIIESMEILHHLRP
-133 RDDQR
+133 REDQR
-138 KSKLAFDVG
+138 KSKIAFDVG

-187 QTMRDKLGEAV
+187 QTMRDKLSESV

-224 AALPERGYETR
+224 ASLPERGYEVR
-235 IWPARFPEPKLRE
+235 IWPARYPEARLRE
-248 FYGLKLAPLIAD
+248 FYGARLAPMIAD
-260 QLDKDPMLPGRPTD
+260 KLDKNPELVGKPTD
-274 PRRFSDLDLMER
+274 PQRFSEIDLMER
-286 EMSFGRSGFA
+286 EMSFGRSGFS

-321 ECEPDVTPEKLVWG
+321 ECEIDTAPEKLIWG
-335 KDRPCEDLP
+335 KDKPCEDLP

-350 DRWYRAVSVIEKD
+350 DRWYRAVASIGAST
-363 RPKPYHGS
+363 PKPYTGS

-380 GVDETAYA
+380 GTDETAFA

-418 QIAARQKVNH
+418 DIASRQKVNH

-474 PVLNQHRLVIDSRVV
+474 PVLNQHKLVIDSRVV

-498 SDKSLHYSLFYQM
+498 SDKTLHYSLFYQM
-511 SRIVRA
+511 SRVVKA

-524 DRLDALA
+524 DRLDALS

-546 EKIGQAREQA
+546 EKIQAARQQA
-556 IAERLERFME
+556 IDERLERFME
-566 GRIIPKERE
+566 GRLIPKARE
-575 EPQGYR
+575 PEDYS
-581 WNSMGRPD
+581 WNNRR

>member
-1 MPTPPD
+1 MD
-7 PLPKKPKAAAGAR
+7 
-20 RQGINPL
+20 Q
-27 VEIDPRLYDFR
+27 IDPRLRDFR
-38 NFLWLTWQHLGL
+38 NFLYLVWQHLAL
-50 PEPTPVQ
+50 PEPTPIQ
-57 YDLADYLQNGP
+57 YDLAAYLQNGP
-68 RRCVIQAF
+68 KRCVIQAF

-97 AKNILVVSSS
+97 SKNILVVSSS

-118 LRIIESMPLLEHLRP
+118 LRLIEGMEILAHLRP
-133 RDDQR
+133 REDQR
-138 KSKLAFDVG
+138 KSKIAFDVG
-147 LAPPSQSPSVVSKGI
+147 PAPPSQSPSVVSKGI

-187 QTMRDKLGEAV
+187 QMMRDKLGESV
-198 KEFDAVLKPDGRVV
+198 KEFDAVLKPDGRIV

-224 AALPERGYETR
+224 ATLPERGYETR
-235 IWPARFPEPKLRE
+235 IWPARYPEARLRE
-248 FYGLKLAPLIAD
+248 SYGSRLAPVIAGK
-260 QLDKDPMLPGRPTD
+260 LDADPNMVGKPTD
-274 PRRFSDLDLMER
+274 PRRFSEIDLMER

-310 YPLRLSDAIIT
+310 YPLKLSDIIVT
-321 ECEPDVTPEKLVWG
+321 ECDLETAPEKLVWG
-335 KDRPCEDLP
+335 KDRPCPELP

-350 DRWYRAVSVIEKD
+350 DRWFRAVAMVDASN
-363 RPKPYHGS
+363 PKPYAGS
-371 VMAIDPSGR
+371 VMSIDPSGR
-380 GVDETAYA
+380 GSDETAYA

-394 GFLFVTEAGGL
+394 GFLHVTEAGGV
-405 PGGYDERTLKELV
+405 PGGYDERTMKELV
-418 QIAARQKVNH
+418 DIARRNKVNH

-474 PVLNQHRLVIDSRVV
+474 PVLNQHRLVVDSRVV

-498 SDKSLHYSLFYQM
+498 TERSIHYSLFYQL
-511 SRIVRA
+511 SRVVRA
-517 RGALLHD
+517 KGALVHD

-531 IAVNYWTEQMAQDAD
+531 IAVAYWTEQMAQDAD
-546 EKIGQAREQA
+546 ERIQTAREEAQDKWL
-556 IAERLERFME
+556 RRFME
-566 GRIIPKERE
+566 GRLIDKPS
-575 EPQGYR
+575 EPQPESWFR
-581 WNSMGRPD
+581 K

>member
-1 MPTPPD
+1 M
-7 PLPKKPKAAAGAR
+7 
-20 RQGINPL
+20 
-27 VEIDPRLYDFR
+27 EIDPRLKDFR

-57 YDLADYLQNGP
+57 YDLATYLQNGP
-68 RRCVIQAF
+68 RRCVIEAF

-97 AKNILVVSSS
+97 SKNILVVSSS

-118 LRIIESMPLLEHLRP
+118 LRIIESMEILHHLRP
-133 RDDQR
+133 REDQR
-138 KSKLAFDVG
+138 KSKIAFDVG

-187 QTMRDKLGEAV
+187 QTMRDKLSEAV

-224 AALPERGYETR
+224 ASLPERGYEVR
-235 IWPARFPEPKLRE
+235 IWPARYPEARLRE
-248 FYGLKLAPLIAD
+248 FYGTRLAPMIAD
-260 QLDKDPMLPGRPTD
+260 RLDRDPELVGKPTD
-274 PRRFSDLDLMER
+274 PRRFSEIDLMER

-310 YPLRLSDAIIT
+310 YPLRLSDIIVS
-321 ECEPDVTPEKLVWG
+321 ECDSESTPEKLIWG
-335 KDRPCEDLP
+335 KDKPCEDLP

-350 DRWYRAVSVIEKD
+350 DRWYRAIAAID
-363 RPKPYHGS
+363 TMHPKPYHGS

-380 GVDETAYA
+380 GTDETAYA

-405 PGGYDERTLKELV
+405 PGGYDEKTLKELV
-418 QIAARQKVNH
+418 AIAARQRVNH

-474 PVLNQHRLVIDSRVV
+474 PVMNQHRLVIDSRVIS
-489 QRDYETAKT
+489 RDYETAKA

-511 SRIVRA
+511 SRIVKA

-524 DRLDALA
+524 DRLDALS

-546 EKIGQAREQA
+546 EKIQTARQQA
-556 IAERLERFME
+556 IDERIERFME
-566 GRIIPKERE
+566 GRLIPKPR
-575 EPQGYR
+575 EPQTYSWKNPR
-581 WNSMGRPD
+581 